1 MDTLRTPESP
11 RIESCQRWRGGR
23 ASYRPAREV
32 VDTKTLG
39 VDLVD
44 ERTAKEFVCRN
55 HYSRSYPAARL
66 RVGLFRAKGMGRTE
80 LCGVAVFSVPMNNAS
95 IAKYTSVE
103 QGRGVDLGRFVL
115 LDDVG
120 ANAETFFLARAVKLL
135 HAELPEVQAFTSYS
149 DPVPRYTEAGMCVL
163 PGHVGTIYSAY
174 GMSYHGRS
182 ASRTQVLARDGTI
195 VSARALSK
203 IRNDERGA
211 AYAYRKLL
219 ELGAPRR
226 RSLESNAD
234 YVARALKEGPFR
246 KLRHPGCHVYA
257 FPVGRPSFRNYLRT
271 QFMPSL
277 PYPKQIDASYGQST
291 SARTEP

>member
-1 MDTLRTPESP
+1 MAMLPIAERP
-11 RIESCQRWRGGR
+11 RIEACQRWREGR
-23 ASYRPAREV
+23 NSYRPAREV
-32 VDTKTLG
+32 VDTRKLG
-39 VDLVD
+39 VDLID
-44 ERTAKEFVCRN
+44 ERTAKSFVCLH
-55 HYSRSYPAARL
+55 HYSGSYPAARL
-66 RVGLFRAKGMGRTE
+66 RVGLFRVTGIGRPE
-80 LCGVAVFSVPMNNAS
+80 LCGVAVFSVPMNNAA

-103 QGRGVDLGRFVL
+103 SHRGVDLGRFVL

-135 HAELPEVQAFTSYS
+135 HAELPEIQALISYS
-149 DPVPRYTEAGMCVL
+149 DPMPRFAENGVCVL

-182 ASRTQVLARDGTI
+182 SSRTQILARDGTVI
-195 VSARALSK
+195 SPRALSK

-219 ELGAPRR
+219 EFGAPQRWP
-226 RSLESNAD
+226 LEPNTD

-246 KLRHPGCHVYA
+246 KQRHPGCHVYA

-271 QFMPSL
+271 QFKPSL
-277 PYPKQIDASYGQST
+277 PYPKRIDAVCG
-291 SARTEP
+291 